1 MRSSLPELRGRD
13 LLNWPSLLTGVRL
26 GIAVG
31 FPFLLEFPSW
41 AFWAYLVALAT
52 DVADGWLAR
61 RLGCATQAGAIADG
75 WVDKILHVNAGWAL
89 WIHGFMPGLWLL
101 PLFARELIQFP
112 QILWLAGPFWRGEVC
127 AQTSRLSG
135 KLTSICQAL
144 AFVAIFQAWGALGLG
159 ATLATGVFGTWA
171 ALEYVSRESTQG
183 YGRARGD
190 SASV

>member
-1 MRSSLPELRGRD
+1 MHASLPKLRGRD

-26 GIAVG
+26 GIAVC
-31 FPFLLEFPSW
+31 FPFLLEFPTW
-41 AFWAYLVALAT
+41 AFLAYVTALAT

-61 RLGCATQAGAIADG
+61 RLGCSSQAGAIADG

-89 WIHGFMPGLWLL
+89 WIHGYMPGLWLL

-135 KLTSICQAL
+135 KLTSVFQAL
-144 AFVAIFQAWGALGLG
+144 AFVAIFQGWLTLAGAF
-159 ATLATGVFGTWA
+159 TLATGCFGAWA
-171 ALEYVSRESTQG
+171 ALEYVFREAVQG
-183 YGRARGD
+183 YGRTRRD
-190 SASV
+190 SASI